1 MLKIDSTPCSTNLS
15 SSKIIWLTHYF
26 PEYQTQDY
34 KFFWEKIKVKVNF

>member
-1 MLKIDSTPCSTNLS
+1 MLKIDSIPCSTNLS

-34 KFFWEKIKVKVNF
+34 KNILEKNWTSN